1 MRNAALGN
9 VRTGGALGIEKKYY
23 DSSAADIAVQSNA
36 NMTGLL
42 VNPSS
47 TVLVSTP
54 GVGDGYQQRE
64 GKRITCKY
72 LEIRGCVTIASAEA
86 QVFLP
91 VGGSVTIWIIL
102 DTQTNGVN
110 MDSEDCFTNPHSDVE
125 GVPFALRNL
134 TDGNS
139 RFRILKQ
146 KTLNLNRMTFTQNGT
161 NDYSWQGLSVPFKMY
176 IPLSNMVINFNGGTT
191 TDVANVLD
199 NSIHVL
205 AGKNVDSTV
214 LMHYNARLR
223 FVG

>member
-9 VRTGGALGIEKKYY
+9 VRTGGALGVEKKFY
-23 DSSAADIAVQSNA
+23 DSSLADKAITSTA

-42 VNPSS
+42 CNPSS
-47 TVLVSTP
+47 TVLVTTP
-54 GVGDGYQQRE
+54 GVGDGYQQRD
-64 GKRITCKY
+64 GKKIICKY
-72 LEIRGCVTIASAEA
+72 LEVRGCVTIASAEA

-110 MDSEDCFTNPHSDVE
+110 LDTEDVFTNPHADVE

-134 TDGNS
+134 VDGNS

-146 KTLNLNRMTFTQNGT
+146 KTLNLNRMSFTQNAT
-161 NDYSWQGLSVPFKMY
+161 NDYSWQGMSIPFKFF
-176 IPLSNMVINFNGGTT
+176 IPLNNMVINFNAGTT

-199 NSIHVL
+199 NSIHIA